1 MTIAVVPAAIYV
13 LCMAAS
19 GACAVL
25 VARTY
30 GRTRSRLLLWTAVS
44 FALLTLNNFFL
55 TLDMLVFPQLDLW
68 PARAISSNAAMLVL
82 LYGFI
87 WEADR

>member
-1 MTIAVVPAAIYV
+1 VTFAILPATIYV

-19 GACAVL
+19 AVCAVL
-25 VARTY
+25 LVRTYART
-30 GRTRSRLLLWTAVS
+30 RARLLLWTAIS
-44 FALLTLNNFFL
+44 FSLLAINNL
-55 TLDMLVFPQLDLW
+55 LLVIDMLVVRRIDLW
-68 PARAISSNAAMLVL
+68 PERALTFQAALLIL

>member
-1 MTIAVVPAAIYV
+1 MTFAILPATIYV
-13 LCMAAS
+13 LCMATSAIC
-19 GACAVL
+19 GVL
-25 VARTY
+25 LARTY
-30 GRTRSRLLLWTAVS
+30 ARTRSRLLLWTALS

-55 TLDMLVFPQLDLW
+55 VLDMLVFRHIDLW
-68 PARAISSNAAMLVL
+68 PVRAITFQAALLVL

>member
-1 MTIAVVPAAIYV
+1 MTFAILPATIFV

-19 GACAVL
+19 ATCAVL
-25 VARTY
+25 LARTY
-30 GRTRSRLLLWTAVS
+30 ARTRSRLLLWTAIS

-55 TLDMLVFPQLDLW
+55 VLDMLVFLQTDLW
-68 PARAISSNAAMLVL
+68 PARAITFQAAMLVL

>member
-1 MTIAVVPAAIYV
+1 VTFAILPGAIYV

-19 GACAVL
+19 VVCAVL
-25 VARTY
+25 LARTY
-30 GRTRSRLLLWTAVS
+30 ARTRSRLLLWTSLSFTLLAVNN
-44 FALLTLNNFFL
+44 LLLV
-55 TLDMLVFPQLDLW
+55 LDMLVFRSIDLW
-68 PARAISSNAAMLVL
+68 PARAITFQGAMILL

>member
-1 MTIAVVPAAIYV
+1 MTFAILPGAIYV

-19 GACAVL
+19 AVCAL
-25 VARTY
+25 LLARTY
-30 GRTRSRLLLWTAVS
+30 ARTRSRLLLWTAIS

-55 TLDMLVFPQLDLW
+55 VLDMLVFRNLDLW
-68 PARAISSNAAMLVL
+68 PERAITFQAAMLVL

>member
-1 MTIAVVPAAIYV
+1 MPFAILPASIYV

-19 GACAVL
+19 AVCAL
-25 VARTY
+25 LLARTY
-30 GRTRSRLLLWTAVS
+30 ARTRSRLLLWTAIS

-55 TLDMLVFPQLDLW
+55 VLDMLVFREVDLW
-68 PARAISSNAAMLVL
+68 PARAITFQAALLVL
-82 LYGFI
+82 LYGFV

>member
-1 MTIAVVPAAIYV
+1 VTFAILPGAIYV

-19 GACAVL
+19 VVCAVL
-25 VARTY
+25 LARTY
-30 GRTRSRLLLWTAVS
+30 RRTRSRLLLWTALS
-44 FALLTLNNFFL
+44 FVLLALNNFL
-55 TLDMLVFPQLDLW
+55 LVLDMLVFRAIDLW
-68 PARAISSNAAMLVL
+68 PARALTFQGAMILL